1 MTEETMTEE
10 IKMTEETKIIEET
23 IMTQRNFYKVNK
35 INKKGKIKSIYVFN
49 TTSDKYN
56 KEDVFSKS
64 ELDAIQKNNTNVF
77 LSSQEIHIDD
87 TIQMIKTKIMNEIN
101 NSSSSS
107 TSSNSSTDEMYL
119 FCKTSEI
126 LYPEKVFQFLT
137 KKRSINVTQDR
148 MQTFLSN
155 IDEDIDIP
163 FKEIYNYNDILQLNF
178 GTDPHIVYK
187 ALGQKYFMGDN
198 VNLISTNPFQIISND
213 LYSSRNIRS
222 YPNMDN
228 KLLLTSGEIVENN
241 IYLCL
246 AKDFMKSNRFTEI
259 NIIKAYY
266 PRLFDHKIYNADEL
280 KNYKPNQ
287 DNKMDYFKSIDMFY
301 DIYYESKNLKNLK
314 YLMKGITFVH
324 FTIQPIA
331 NITIP
336 LEIIFKLLH
345 ATESLPL
352 IKNNISSKQE
362 NIYRLY
368 TPNISIDGRKIPS
381 LNKAT
386 IFNFMGSLGNTKSLS
401 LYIKCKDE
409 NISNLTCE
417 IDEHGAF
424 TVMLKMKNASFETQL
439 NEIIKAQINPI
450 IQDVNTILQ
459 DKKLNIFDT
468 LRDIHVELKQMTY
481 ETKIHI
487 KSRNINFKP
496 YIGCFSDIFSGDLN
510 KPEIMKI
517 MRYKRVSNFKKLNT
531 HTAFVLEKIKEIKN
545 QNMEEETI
553 VKEIAKD
560 LLLNFKNDFTTES
573 AVHFVNEIYFDL
585 KKKKI
590 RQNNINISDNPGF
603 KTMINIDTNS
613 SILNITMENIDD
625 IYYLLTVPI
634 YIDTLVRILFFNE
647 SMSAPLLSKL
657 KLCSGEPHDSE
668 EKDLDIFED
677 LQENKDNSN
686 NNETRNNNEMDNIEI
701 NKDNINELTN
711 TNKPSEEKSESID
724 SNDSQYQRYFGK
736 KNIDHEDESSYKN
749 EDSVKEEDDISLFS
763 KPSDEVNDQPTNN
776 NEEDDIS
783 LFSKPSDDV
792 NDKVNDEVNDEV
804 KDQPTNNNEEDDI
817 SLFSKPSDDVN
828 DKVNDEVN
836 DEVKDQ
842 PTNNNDEDDIILF
855 SKPSDEA
862 NNEVKDQP
870 TNNNEEDGE
879 RTLLGG
885 TKSNESEDSDED
897 NEVYPVN
904 MAFNKK
910 EPIWQTR
917 IEHRDPKL
925 ILKKDTPLFNSYS
938 RTCSS
943 SANKQ
948 PVILT
953 DKQLEKIKKEH
964 PNLLNIDNGD
974 VIQYGSDPNK
984 KFNYVCPR
992 FWCLKTN
999 TIVDPSDIKEITVNG
1014 KKERTSSNCG
1024 LVLHETDKKLKE
1036 GYGVYEFY
1044 KEKAGKKD
1052 YKRYPG
1058 LQPDKH
1064 PDGYCLPCCFEN
1076 FNTPVR
1082 KAANKKCTEPENEV
1096 KTLKED
1102 KYINAQDK
1110 FPSKTGKWGYL
1121 QLPLQTIL
1129 HEANIDCQ
1137 ISKTNT
1143 NLKEGYPCLLRHG
1156 VERNDK
1162 QSFIACISDIL
1173 YFGNSATVPVPTID
1187 EMKEKIIQSIDID
1200 SFIMYQNGNLVTN
1213 FQNDFN
1219 NKDEDN
1225 DLLNKYTSSQLYAK
1239 INKSLEEE
1247 VVYYKKV
1254 VTAFDRFI
1262 QFLRENDTTIDYTY
1276 LWDIISMPNANLF
1289 PNGVNLIIFRI
1300 TDNAIELLCPTN
1312 HYSSQFYEARKPS
1325 ILLINQGNFYE
1336 PIYTYTIN
1344 GNNIKINKEF
1354 KEYDPQ
1360 LSKTMRAVLK
1370 EIVKPYL
1377 EKYCKPI
1384 EVRPDSYAAKSPIL
1398 LYNLVQKLDQYGYEP
1413 LKLVMNYNN
1422 KIIGVFAKSPK
1433 NRLGFVPC
1441 YPSSLYIKLKKDLD
1455 YVFMNDASIWKTYNE
1470 TADFLTNLEERSKKK
1485 VSIAQISCKPW
1496 YNVIEDDL
1504 IIGILTETNQ
1514 FVKISNPCTVTAIK
1528 EKYQKIPTLQNSYLY
1543 KSRLTD
1549 GIIATD
1555 NKVDNERVE
1564 SVKKIRMENNFYNA
1578 FRNTVRILLNDYE
1591 NVSFREKLLKEISK
1605 EYVLYYEKL
1614 KNVEK
1619 IIQKLVGEKVQFI
1632 GDENY
1637 YNIINELTTCIAK
1650 DKTTCEK
1657 NAPVCMYSG
1666 DDACNL
1672 ILPEYNLN
1680 TKQLNRD
1687 IYFGKI
1693 ADELIRYKRINSF
1706 MFNSSFYL
1714 HFGNVEYNL
1723 RENEMLILQSML
1735 TKEYFEKLVP
1745 SVINAYAKF
1754 QSYDQVNPKM
1764 EIGEKEYPL
1773 YNNTIN
1779 SLDDAIGKDN
1789 RKSCET
1795 KTMKIKSMVWANCFP
1810 NTFAEKEYTNNHSCT
1825 FDMMLDLIK
1834 SYATNSNAIT
1844 QTNATNKTNATN
1856 QTIQT
1861 MDANALRNALYNQYK
1876 TYLPKFKD
1884 QIIDIL
1890 IHEGKQTL
1898 GDQVKSGALSF
1909 LNFIFT
1915 DSYFLTPF
1923 DIWLIVNKFKIPT
1936 MFISSKYIFQTKY
1949 ESHAFLAYGKESD
1962 AFCFIMIPGLKSEII
1977 PRFKVIVSNNDNK
1990 DNNDISEIFFSLKK
2004 LNDTCENYQ
2013 SILQA
2018 INDKVTVED
2027 FLTTFVKPKKTTYVR
2042 KMPKNMIKHNLIV
2055 EEDEDEEEMI
2065 INDPKTIQ
2073 KEKNPREE
2081 EDEIIIKDKD
2091 TDKDTNNTYKKTKKY
2106 TKRNKLIDK
2115 PIDKS
2120 MNKSM
2125 NKPKPKLIIMEE
2137 DNDDVEDS
2145 LKKDINPT
2153 NININSN
2160 PNPNPPTHIFFDSE
2174 SNEKEVKQNKS
2185 PKGTKKKST
2194 DKTRKNKNVRFLI

>member
-1 MTEETMTEE
+1 MNITETMT
-10 IKMTEETKIIEET
+10 K
-23 IMTQRNFYKVNK
+23 RNFYKVNQ

-49 TTSDKYN
+49 TTSEKYN
-56 KEDVFSKS
+56 KEDVFSKD
-64 ELDAIQKNNTNVF
+64 ELDAIQINNTQVI

-87 TIQMIKTKIMNEIN
+87 TIQMIKTKILNEFN
-101 NSSSSS
+101 NSF
-107 TSSNSSTDEMYL
+107 STDEMYL

-126 LYPEKVFQFLT
+126 LYTEKVFQFLT
-137 KKRSINVTQDR
+137 KKRSNNITQDR
-148 MQTFLSN
+148 LHTFLSN

-163 FKEIYNYNDILQLNF
+163 FNDFKEIYNYNDILEFNL

-213 LYSSRNIRS
+213 LYSNRNIRS
-222 YPNMDN
+222 YPNIDN

-246 AKDFMKSNRFTEI
+246 AKDVMKYLKDNNLTEI
-259 NIIKAYY
+259 YIIKAYY
-266 PRLFDHKIYNADEL
+266 PKLFDHKIYNTTEL
-280 KNYKPNQ
+280 KNNLIRTNH
-287 DNKMDYFKSIDMFY
+287 DNKLDYFKSVDLFY
-301 DIYYESKNLKNLK
+301 DIYNESKDVKKLK

-324 FTIQPIA
+324 FIIHPIA
-331 NITIP
+331 SINIP

-345 ATESLPL
+345 ATETLPL

-386 IFNFMGSLGNTKSLS
+386 IFNFMNSLGITKSLS

-417 IDEHGAF
+417 INEHGAV
-424 TVMLKMKNASFETQL
+424 TVMIKMKNALFETQL
-439 NEIIKAQINPI
+439 NEIIKTQINPI
-450 IQDVNTILQ
+450 IKDVNTILQ
-459 DKKLNIFDT
+459 DTKITMFDM

-481 ETKIHI
+481 ETKIHV

-496 YIGCFSDIFSGDLN
+496 YIGCLSDIFSGDLN

-545 QNMEEETI
+545 QHMEEETI

-560 LLLNFKNDFTTES
+560 LLLNFKNEFTTES

-590 RQNNINISDNPGF
+590 RRNNINISDNPGF
-603 KTMINIDTNS
+603 KTVINIDANS
-613 SILNITMENIDD
+613 GILNIVMENVDD
-625 IYYLLTVPI
+625 ILYLLTIPI
-634 YIDTLVRILFFNE
+634 YIDTLVRILFFSE
-647 SMSAPLLSKL
+647 SMSAPLLEKL
-657 KLCSGEPHDSE
+657 KLCSGAPHISDDFDEMS
-668 EKDLDIFED
+668 
-677 LQENKDNSN
+677 
-686 NNETRNNNEMDNIEI
+686 NNEMDNNELS
-701 NKDNINELTN
+701 NLSNNEFSNNELTN
-711 TNKPSEEKSESID
+711 ELSDTNKPSEAKSESID
-724 SNDSQYQRYFGK
+724 SNDSQYQRYFGN
-736 KNIDHEDESSYKN
+736 KNIDKDEFKENKQDKEDNENKDGDDDFSLFSSQSDNDKN
-749 EDSVKEEDDISLFS
+749 KDKLNNNNNNNNDEQSDNNKEDDFSLFSLQSDNEQNKDEPKNNNDEQSDKDLQEEDDDISLFT
-763 KPSDEVNDQPTNN
+763 KPSDNSV
-776 NEEDDIS
+776 IS
-783 LFSKPSDDV
+783 GGAESDD
-792 NDKVNDEVNDEV
+792 
-804 KDQPTNNNEEDDI
+804 
-817 SLFSKPSDDVN
+817 SDD
-828 DKVNDEVN
+828 
-836 DEVKDQ
+836 
-842 PTNNNDEDDIILF
+842 
-855 SKPSDEA
+855 
-862 NNEVKDQP
+862 
-870 TNNNEEDGE
+870 
-879 RTLLGG
+879 
-885 TKSNESEDSDED
+885 D

-904 MAFNKK
+904 MTFNKK
-910 EPIWQTR
+910 EPLWQTR

-964 PNLLNIDNGD
+964 PNLLENED
-974 VIQYGSDPNK
+974 VIKYGSDPNK

-1024 LVLHETDKKLKE
+1024 LVLHENDKKLKE
-1036 GYGVYEFY
+1036 GYGVYEFF

-1082 KAANKKCTEPENEV
+1082 KAANKKCTQPENEV
-1096 KTLKED
+1096 KSDINLKED
-1102 KYINAQDK
+1102 KYINSQEK
-1110 FPSKTGKWGYL
+1110 FPSKVGKWGYL
-1121 QLPLQTIL
+1121 QVPLQTIL

-1156 VERNDK
+1156 VEGNNK

-1173 YFGNSATVPVPTID
+1173 YFGNSTTVPVLSIQ

-1200 SFIMYQNGNLVTN
+1200 SFIVYQNGNLVTN
-1213 FQNDFN
+1213 FQNEVTN
-1219 NKDEDN
+1219 ELNN
-1225 DLLNKYTSSQLYAK
+1225 DLLKKYTSSQLYSK

-1247 VVYYKKV
+1247 VIYYKKV
-1254 VTAFDRFI
+1254 VSAFERFI
-1262 QFLRENDTTIDYTY
+1262 QFLRDDDTTIDYTY

-1312 HYSSQFYEARKPS
+1312 HYSTQFYEARKPS
-1325 ILLINQGNFYE
+1325 IFLINQGDFYE
-1336 PIYTYTIN
+1336 PIYTYTLN

-1398 LYNLVQKLDQYGYEP
+1398 LYNLVQKLDQYGYETI
-1413 LKLVMNYNN
+1413 KLVMNYNN
-1422 KIIGVFAKSPK
+1422 KIIGVVAKSPK
-1433 NRLGFVPC
+1433 DRLGFVPC

-1455 YVFMNDASIWKTYNE
+1455 YVFMNDTSIWKTYNE
-1470 TADFLTNLEERSKKK
+1470 TVDFLINLEERSKKK
-1485 VSIAQISCKPW
+1485 VSNAQIPCKPW
-1496 YNVIEDDL
+1496 YNVTEDDL

-1514 FVKISNPCTVTAIK
+1514 FVKISEPCKVTSIK
-1528 EKYQKIPTLQNSYLY
+1528 EKYQKMPTLQNSYIY

-1555 NKVDNERVE
+1555 DTVDNERVE
-1564 SVKKIRMENNFYNA
+1564 LVKKIKMENNFYNS
-1578 FRNTVRILLNDYE
+1578 FRNTVRVLLNDYD
-1591 NVSFREKLLKEISK
+1591 NVTFREKLQKEISK

-1619 IIQKLVGEKVQFI
+1619 IIKKLVGDKVQFI
-1632 GDENY
+1632 GDNNY
-1637 YNIINELTTCIAK
+1637 YNIINEITTCIAK
-1650 DKTTCEK
+1650 DKETCEK
-1657 NAPVCMYSG
+1657 NVPVCMYSG

-1706 MFNSSFYL
+1706 MFNSSNYL

-1754 QSYDQVNPKM
+1754 QSYDQVNPKT
-1764 EIGEKEYPL
+1764 EINEKEYPL
-1773 YNNTIN
+1773 YNNMIN

-1789 RKSCET
+1789 RKRCET
-1795 KTMKIKSMVWANCFP
+1795 KTTKIKSMVWVNCFP
-1810 NTFAEKEYTNNHSCT
+1810 NTFVENEYTNNHSCT
-1825 FDMMLDLIK
+1825 FDIMLDLIK
-1834 SYATNSNAIT
+1834 SY
-1844 QTNATNKTNATN
+1844 QTK
-1856 QTIQT
+1856 QPIQSLDT
-1861 MDANALRNALYNQYK
+1861 NALRNALYNQYK
-1876 TYLPKFKD
+1876 LYLPKFKEK
-1884 QIIDIL
+1884 IIDIL
-1890 IHEGKQTL
+1890 IHEGKKTL
-1898 GDQVKSGALSF
+1898 GDQVKSGVLSF
-1909 LNFIFT
+1909 MNFIFT

-1962 AFCFIMIPGLKSEII
+1962 AFCFIVIPGLKSEII
-1977 PRFKVIVSNNDNK
+1977 PRFKMIVSKNN
-1990 DNNDISEIFFSLKK
+1990 NNDIIEKFFSLKM
-2004 LNDTCENYQ
+2004 LNNTCDNYQ
-2013 SILQA
+2013 SLLKA
-2018 INDKVTVED
+2018 INEKITVED
-2027 FLTTFVKPKKTTYVR
+2027 FLTTFVKPKKTAYVR
-2042 KMPKNMIKHNLIV
+2042 KIPKNNIKHNIIV
-2055 EEDEDEEEMI
+2055 EDDDENDEEI
-2065 INDPKTIQ
+2065 ILINPKTNQ
-2073 KEKNPREE
+2073 KEKEISEKEERNNNLREE
-2081 EDEIIIKDKD
+2081 ETMKD
-2091 TDKDTNNTYKKTKKY
+2091 TDKYFKKTKKNN
-2106 TKRNKLIDK
+2106 KRNKQ
-2115 PIDKS
+2115 IDKS
-2120 MNKSM
+2120 MNK
-2125 NKPKPKLIIMEE
+2125 PKLVIIEE
-2137 DNDDVEDS
+2137 DENENILKEDEN
-2145 LKKDINPT
+2145 LKNIEDLERKDIKTKN
-2153 NININSN
+2153 
-2160 PNPNPPTHIFFDSE
+2160 THIYFDSE
-2174 SNEKEVKQNKS
+2174 GNRKEDKDMKKKKC
-2185 PKGTKKKST
+2185 PKGTRRNKST
-2194 DKTRKNKNVRFLI
+2194 GKCEEGPNKTRKNKNITFVVEEDSN